1 MENWETNRNIK
12 KTQANGKRK
21 EIAKDK
27 IRRDPKQPSNP
38 MKVVR

>member
-12 KTQANGKRK
+12 KRKLMAKEK